1 MNRKR
6 VVIVSV
12 IILTLLAGLI
22 FWGLNRSSSKDLL
35 RKNPN
40 LPESEWSRVVQVEE
54 SKDYKT
60 ISNTI
65 DGYKVNVPDNWHVL
79 ETASAKG
86 GLKAFYNSRGDYNAT
101 EFSEGVMLNV
111 LTLGSI
117 EEAKNY
123 FPSSAL
129 FEDKEAQTGRA
140 YRTSY
145 EATRDTTVNGKF
157 IEAPIKES
165 LVVKY
170 IFPSDKKV
178 YLASCLA
185 LGDNFSEL
193 ASLCE
198 KQILTFEIIK

>member
-1 MNRKR
+1 MSRKK
-6 VVIVSV
+6 VIIISV
-12 IILTLLAGLI
+12 IILAILAGLI

-35 RKNPN
+35 RENPN

-54 SKDYKT
+54 NKDYKT
-60 ISNTI
+60 LANKV
-65 DGYKVNVPDNWHVL
+65 DGYEVDVPNDWRVL

-86 GLKAFYNSRGDYNAT
+86 GLKAFYNPKGDYNAT

-117 EEAKNY
+117 EEAKSY
-123 FPSSAL
+123 FPPSAL
-129 FEDKEAQTGRA
+129 FEDRETQLGRA

-145 EATRDTTVNGKF
+145 KGTRDTTVNGKF
-157 IEAPIKES
+157 VEAPIEKS

-178 YLASCLA
+178 YLLSCLA

-193 ASLCE
+193 SSLCE
-198 KQILTFEIIK
+198 KQILTFKILK